1 MERSFILVIVAN
13 VFFVSLLLYLNFTI
27 LINIKEL
34 RLISTIITFLSA
46 FIMIF
51 PFVLYYYKEY
61 TRQKHIEEYFP
72 IFLRDFVE
80 AVRGGLTV
88 PLAFK
93 SVSNNDYK
101 ELSPY
106 IKRIAVRLEWGVPI
120 DDVLLSFG
128 REVKSKM
135 ISRIVASVVE
145 AHKFGGNIADTFQS
159 LSNVAIEIDRLRK
172 ERISYLQAQI
182 VTGYI
187 IFFVFL
193 GVIIGI
199 ERFLLP
205 GLAQAGNVALSTT
218 SPQTTQAQ
226 PADLTPFFRNI
237 FRDLIIIQGIFSGL
251 SVGKM
256 GEGSLLAGIKHSFF
270 MSFIGGLVFMLAA
283 A

>member
-1 MERSFILVIVAN
+1 MEKSFIFLIAIDAI
-13 VFFVSLLLYLNFTI
+13 FISLLLYLNFTI
-27 LINIKEL
+27 IAKIEEL
-34 RLISTIITFLSA
+34 KLVSTLITFLSIFALA
-46 FIMIF
+46 F
-51 PFVLYYYKEY
+51 PLLLYYYKEY
-61 TRQKHIEEYFP
+61 TRLKHIEEYFP

-80 AVRGGLTV
+80 AVRGGLTL

-93 SVSNNDYK
+93 SVAKNDYK
-101 ELSPY
+101 ELTPY
-106 IKRIAVRLEWGVPI
+106 IRKIAARLEWGIPI
-120 DDVLLSFG
+120 DDVLLTFG
-128 REVKSKM
+128 KEVKSKM

-172 ERISYLQAQI
+172 ERVNYLQAQI

-205 GLAQAGNVALSTT
+205 GLSQASNVALSTVGN
-218 SPQTTQAQ
+218 QQ
-226 PADLTPFFRNI
+226 PTDLGSFFKDL
-237 FRDLIIIQGIFSGL
+237 FRDLIIIQGILSGL
-251 SVGKM
+251 AVGKL
-256 GEGSLLAGIKHSFF
+256 GEGRLLAGIKHSFF

-283 A
+283 V

>member
-1 MERSFILVIVAN
+1 MEKSFIILLISDALF
-13 VFFVSLLLYLNFTI
+13 VFLLLYFNFTI
-27 LINIKEL
+27 LAQIPEL
-34 RLISTIITFLSA
+34 KLISTIITFLSA
-46 FIMIF
+46 FILIF
-51 PFVLYYYKEY
+51 PLVLYYYKEY
-61 TRQKHIEEYFP
+61 TRLKHIEEYFP

-93 SVSNNDYK
+93 AVSKNDYK
-101 ELSPY
+101 ELTPY
-106 IKRIAVRLEWGVPI
+106 IKKIAARLEWGVPI
-120 DDVLLSFG
+120 DDALLSFG
-128 REVKSKM
+128 KEVRSKM

-182 VTGYI
+182 ITGYI

-205 GLAQAGNVALSTT
+205 SLSQASNVALSTT
-218 SPQTTQAQ
+218 GSQTQ
-226 PADLTPFFRNI
+226 PTDLASFFKNL
-237 FRDLIIIQGIFSGL
+237 FRDLIIIQGVLSGL
-251 SVGKM
+251 AVGKL
-256 GEGSLLAGIKHSFF
+256 GEGSLLAGLKHSFF

-283 A
+283 I

>member
-1 MERSFILVIVAN
+1 MEKNFAILIISDAIF
-13 VFFVSLLLYLNFTI
+13 VFLLLYFNFTI
-27 LINIKEL
+27 LAQIPEL

-46 FIMIF
+46 FILVF
-51 PFVLYYYKEY
+51 PLVLYYYREY
-61 TRQKHIEEYFP
+61 TRLRHIEEYFP

-93 SVSNNDYK
+93 AVSKNDYK
-101 ELSPY
+101 ELTPY
-106 IKRIAVRLEWGVPI
+106 IKKIAARLEWGVPI
-120 DDVLLSFG
+120 DDALLSFG
-128 REVKSKM
+128 KEVRSKM

-182 VTGYI
+182 ITGYI

-205 GLAQAGNVALSTT
+205 SLSQASNVALSTT
-218 SPQTTQAQ
+218 GSQTQ
-226 PADLTPFFRNI
+226 PTDLASFFKNL
-237 FRDLIIIQGIFSGL
+237 FRDLIIIQGVLSGL
-251 SVGKM
+251 AVGKL
-256 GEGSLLAGIKHSFF
+256 GEGSLLAGLKHSFF

-283 A
+283 I

>member
-1 MERSFILVIVAN
+1 MEKSFIILLISDALF
-13 VFFVSLLLYLNFTI
+13 VFLLLYFNFTI
-27 LINIKEL
+27 LAQIPEL
-34 RLISTIITFLSA
+34 KLISTIITFLSA
-46 FIMIF
+46 FILVF
-51 PFVLYYYKEY
+51 PLVLYYYREY
-61 TRQKHIEEYFP
+61 TRLKHIEEYFP

-93 SVSNNDYK
+93 AVSKNDYK
-101 ELSPY
+101 ELTPY
-106 IKRIAVRLEWGVPI
+106 IKKIAARLEWGVPI
-120 DDVLLSFG
+120 DDALLSFG
-128 REVKSKM
+128 KEVRSKM

-172 ERISYLQAQI
+172 ERIGYLQAQI
-182 VTGYI
+182 VTGYV

-205 GLAQAGNVALSTT
+205 SLSQASNVALSTT
-218 SPQTTQAQ
+218 GSQTQ
-226 PADLTPFFRNI
+226 PTDLASFFKNL
-237 FRDLIIIQGIFSGL
+237 FRDLIIIQGVLSGL
-251 SVGKM
+251 AVGKL
-256 GEGSLLAGIKHSFF
+256 GEGSLLAGLKHSFF

-283 A
+283 I

>member
-1 MERSFILVIVAN
+1 MEKSFVILLISDA
-13 VFFVSLLLYLNFTI
+13 VFVFLLLYFNFTI
-27 LINIKEL
+27 LAQIPEL
-34 RLISTIITFLSA
+34 KLISTIITFLSA
-46 FIMIF
+46 FILIF
-51 PFVLYYYKEY
+51 PLVLYYYKEY
-61 TRQKHIEEYFP
+61 TRLKHIEEYFP

-93 SVSNNDYK
+93 AVSKNDYK
-101 ELSPY
+101 ELTPY
-106 IKRIAVRLEWGVPI
+106 IKKIAARLEWGVPI
-120 DDVLLSFG
+120 DDALLSFG
-128 REVKSKM
+128 KEVKSKM

-172 ERISYLQAQI
+172 ERIGYLQAQI

-205 GLAQAGNVALSTT
+205 SLSQASNVALSTT
-218 SPQTTQAQ
+218 GPQTQ
-226 PADLTPFFRNI
+226 PTDLASFFKNL
-237 FRDLIIIQGIFSGL
+237 FRDLIIIQGVLSGL
-251 SVGKM
+251 AVGKL
-256 GEGSLLAGIKHSFF
+256 GEGSLLAGLKHSFF

-283 A
+283 I

>member
-1 MERSFILVIVAN
+1 MEKSFIFLIAIDAI
-13 VFFVSLLLYLNFTI
+13 FISLLLYLNFTI
-27 LINIKEL
+27 IAKIEEL
-34 RLISTIITFLSA
+34 KLVSTLITFLSIFALA
-46 FIMIF
+46 F
-51 PFVLYYYKEY
+51 PLLLYYYKEY
-61 TRQKHIEEYFP
+61 TRLKHIEEYFP

-80 AVRGGLTV
+80 AVRGGLTL

-93 SVSNNDYK
+93 SVAKNDYK
-101 ELSPY
+101 ELTPY
-106 IKRIAVRLEWGVPI
+106 IRKIAARLEWGIPI
-120 DDVLLSFG
+120 DDVLLTFG
-128 REVKSKM
+128 KEVKSKM

-172 ERISYLQAQI
+172 ERVNYLQAQI

-205 GLAQAGNVALSTT
+205 GLSQASNVAISTVGN
-218 SPQTTQAQ
+218 QQ
-226 PADLTPFFRNI
+226 PTDLGSFFKDL
-237 FRDLIIIQGIFSGL
+237 FRDLIIIQGILSGL
-251 SVGKM
+251 AVGKL
-256 GEGSLLAGIKHSFF
+256 GEGRLLAGIKHSFF

-283 A
+283 V

>member
-1 MERSFILVIVAN
+1 MEKKFILMLVADAI
-13 VFFVSLLLYLNFTI
+13 FVSLLLYLNFAI
-27 LINIKEL
+27 VSQIEEL
-34 RLISTIITFLSA
+34 RLISTLIVFFSIFVLA
-46 FIMIF
+46 F
-51 PFVLYYYKEY
+51 PVVLYYYREY
-61 TRQKHIEEYFP
+61 TRLRHIEEFFP

-93 SVSNNDYK
+93 SVSSNDYK
-101 ELSPY
+101 ELTPY
-106 IKRIAVRLEWGVPI
+106 IKKIAARLEWGVPI
-120 DDVLLSFG
+120 DEVLLSFG
-128 REVKSKM
+128 KEVKSKT

-172 ERISYLQAQI
+172 ERIGYLQAQI

-199 ERFLLP
+199 ERFLMP
-205 GLAQAGNVALSTT
+205 GLSQASNIALTTTGAQTQ
-218 SPQTTQAQ
+218 QT
-226 PADLTPFFRNI
+226 DLGPFFKGL
-237 FRDLIIIQGIFSGL
+237 FRDLIIIQGVFSGL
-251 SVGKM
+251 AIGKM
-256 GEGSLLAGIKHSFF
+256 GEGSLLAGLKHSFF
-270 MSFIGGLVFMLAA
+270 MSFIGGLVFLLAA

>member
-1 MERSFILVIVAN
+1 MEKSFIMLLISVAIF
-13 VFFVSLLLYLNFTI
+13 VFLLLYFNFTI
-27 LINIKEL
+27 LAKIPEL
-34 RLISTIITFLSA
+34 RLISTMITFLST
-46 FIMIF
+46 FIILF
-51 PFVLYYYKEY
+51 PLVLYYYREY
-61 TRQKHIEEYFP
+61 LRLRHIEEYFP

-93 SVSNNDYK
+93 AVSKNDYK
-101 ELSPY
+101 ELTPY
-106 IKRIAVRLEWGVPI
+106 IKKIAARLDWGIPI
-120 DDVLLSFG
+120 DDALLSFG
-128 REVKSKM
+128 KEVKSKT

-172 ERISYLQAQI
+172 ERISYLQAQV

-205 GLAQAGNVALSTT
+205 SLSQAGGITISTVG
-218 SPQTTQAQ
+218 SQEQSAYL
-226 PADLTPFFRNI
+226 APFFKNL
-237 FRDLIIIQGIFSGL
+237 FRDLIIIQGVLSGL
-251 SVGKM
+251 TVGKL
-256 GEGSLLAGIKHSFF
+256 GEGSLLAGLKHSFL
-270 MSFIGGLVFMLAA
+270 MSFIGGLVFMMAA
-283 A
+283 I

>member
-1 MERSFILVIVAN
+1 MEKNFAILIISDAIF
-13 VFFVSLLLYLNFTI
+13 VFLLLYFNFTI
-27 LINIKEL
+27 LAQIPEL

-46 FIMIF
+46 FILVF
-51 PFVLYYYKEY
+51 PLVLYYYREY
-61 TRQKHIEEYFP
+61 TRLRHIEEYFP

-93 SVSNNDYK
+93 AVSKNDYK
-101 ELSPY
+101 ELTPY
-106 IKRIAVRLEWGVPI
+106 IKKIAARLEWGVPI
-120 DDVLLSFG
+120 DDALLSFG
-128 REVKSKM
+128 KEVRSKM

-172 ERISYLQAQI
+172 ERIGYLQAQI
-182 VTGYI
+182 ITGYI

-193 GVIIGI
+193 GVIVGI

-205 GLAQAGNVALSTT
+205 SLSQAGSVTLSTVG
-218 SPQTTQAQ
+218 SQTQ
-226 PADLTPFFRNI
+226 PTDLASFFKNL
-237 FRDLIIIQGIFSGL
+237 FRDLIIIQGVLSGL
-251 SVGKM
+251 AVGKL
-256 GEGSLLAGIKHSFF
+256 GEGSLFAGLKHSFF

-283 A
+283 I

>member
-1 MERSFILVIVAN
+1 MEKSFIFLIAIDAI
-13 VFFVSLLLYLNFTI
+13 FISLLLYLNFTI
-27 LINIKEL
+27 IAKIEEL
-34 RLISTIITFLSA
+34 KLISTLITFLSIFALA
-46 FIMIF
+46 F
-51 PFVLYYYKEY
+51 PLLLYYYKEY
-61 TRQKHIEEYFP
+61 TRLKHIEEYFP

-80 AVRGGLTV
+80 AVRGGLTL

-93 SVSNNDYK
+93 SVAKNDYK
-101 ELSPY
+101 ELTPY
-106 IKRIAVRLEWGVPI
+106 IRKIAARLEWGIPI
-120 DDVLLSFG
+120 DDVLLTFG
-128 REVKSKM
+128 KEVKSKM

-172 ERISYLQAQI
+172 ERVNYLQAQI

-205 GLAQAGNVALSTT
+205 GLSQASNVAISTVGN
-218 SPQTTQAQ
+218 QQ
-226 PADLTPFFRNI
+226 PTDLGSFFKDL
-237 FRDLIIIQGIFSGL
+237 FRDLIIIQGILSGL
-251 SVGKM
+251 AVGKL
-256 GEGSLLAGIKHSFF
+256 GEGRLLAGIKHSFF

-283 A
+283 V

>member
-1 MERSFILVIVAN
+1 MEKSFILLLISDAIF
-13 VFFVSLLLYLNFTI
+13 VFLLLYFNFTI
-27 LINIKEL
+27 LVQIPEL
-34 RLISTIITFLSA
+34 RLISTIITFLSVFILA
-46 FIMIF
+46 F
-51 PFVLYYYKEY
+51 PLVLYYYREY
-61 TRQKHIEEYFP
+61 TRLKHIEEYFP

-93 SVSNNDYK
+93 AVSKNDYK
-101 ELSPY
+101 ELTPY
-106 IKRIAVRLEWGVPI
+106 IKKIAARLEWGVPI
-120 DDVLLSFG
+120 DDALLSFG
-128 REVKSKM
+128 KEVRSKM

-182 VTGYI
+182 ITGYI

-205 GLAQAGNVALSTT
+205 GLSQASNVALSTT
-218 SPQTTQAQ
+218 SSQTQ
-226 PADLTPFFRNI
+226 PTDLASFFKNL
-237 FRDLIIIQGIFSGL
+237 FRDLIIIQGVLSGL
-251 SVGKM
+251 AVGKL
-256 GEGSLLAGIKHSFF
+256 GEGSLLAGLKHSFF

-283 A
+283 I